1 MRTKLYFV
9 AAMAAVGLISCADDA
24 FIAEAP
30 PVNNVDEG
38 MAPIMFSSSQSAFT
52 RADFVGAEAAA
63 KLGNKFVV
71 TGFKGTATASPGS
84 VVFDNY
90 LVKYV
95 ENTANTT
102 ESNSNNW
109 EYVLPNVSTGATYE
123 YVPITHARDNGIVSQ
138 TIKYWDYSVAQYD
151 FFAWS
156 AGKNTAIFTG
166 AIGDLSDGQVLVS
179 KMQPNSKAG
188 TTGWATGD
196 APTRPAYS
204 FKGSAKNLSECFISD
219 LVTVN
224 KTGTAAG
231 TYGEVSGY
239 NQPVTLKFRQ
249 LGTKVRIA
257 IYETVPGYSVKDV
270 KFYTAAAVNLA
281 DETTGTDEQKAAAVL
296 QNETAT
302 LFTTTTGTI
311 HTEGEAIVYFPT
323 VDLPNNADNNQAHIK
338 FVASGTS
345 KANVDGGTLNYTV
358 REEAESSTD
367 NVYLGRTSNTATFAG
382 TASDNY
388 YVYYIP
394 NENGVNL
401 NLRVNYTL
409 ESIDGSGEE
418 ITVKGATAQV
428 PLIYT
433 QWKPGYAYTY
443 IFKISDKTNGYTGIY
458 DPTNPNGATTE
469 SSPEGLYPITFD
481 AMVVNAEE
489 GNTTQETITTVSA
502 PSITTYQNGSNVVNK
517 NEYTVLTS
525 TDPLITG
532 EIFVTVNDTENDV
545 TPDLAN
551 GNLVTLAGIGVT
563 AAKNVQLYI
572 VASGTT
578 EAEVVDALQYQ
589 EVTPTS
595 GSAITGRNKLELIA
609 PATPNALSLSSSVT
623 YGVDGN
629 TITLT
634 GNQAAKFV
642 PAANTTYAFVYT
654 KKAATATT
662 EKFQPVT
669 KTVDDPSTAG
679 TNEAESVEGLYR
691 YTLVAASTSA
701 EDVREGVKYFAN
713 DDGSTGMITAFLGQT
728 VNNLYTRTGAG
739 TNESP
744 YVYTPASGYAV
755 TGTTYYYTIN
765 GGKDYEAATEVAY
778 ADFGSTNLW
787 KNSSKTDGSAK
798 SEATP
803 VNGQAYYD
811 TYGKYCVIY
820 PQQTTGLYV
829 FKGKEYE
836 TANMTA
842 CTSSEKAVYGMV
854 YFYKYNY
861 NDAVRYA
868 KIIKVQ

>member
-1 MRTKLYFV
+1 MKKLFFL
-9 AAMAAVGLISCADDA
+9 AALATMTLASCMNDELVIADTQPDD
-24 FIAEAP
+24 ID
-30 PVNNVDEG
+30 NG
-38 MAPIMFSSSQSAFT
+38 MTPILFSSIGRGMT
-52 RADFVGAEAAA
+52 RADFVGAEAAK

-71 TGFKGTATASPGS
+71 TGFKGTTTTSPVS
-84 VVFDNY
+84 IVFDNY
-90 LVKYV
+90 LVKYT

-102 ESNSNNW
+102 ESNSDNW
-109 EYVLPNVSTGATYE
+109 EYVLPNVSTGQAYE

-138 TIKYWDYSVAQYD
+138 TIKYWDYSAAQYD

-156 AGKNTAIFTG
+156 AGENTAIF
-166 AIGDLSDGQVLVS
+166 DGTPAANQVLVS

-196 APTRPAYS
+196 DPTRPAYS
-204 FKGSAKNLSECFISD
+204 FTGSAEELSKCYISD

-231 TYGEVSGY
+231 KYGEVSGY
-239 NQPVTLKFRQ
+239 NKAVTLKFRQ

-270 KFYTAAAVNLA
+270 KFYTAAAVKLA
-281 DETTGTDEQKAAAVL
+281 NETEGTDEEKAAAVL
-296 QNETAT
+296 QNKTAT

-311 HTEGEAIVYFPT
+311 HTEGTATVYFPT
-323 VDLPNNADNNQAHIK
+323 VDLPDNADNNQAHIK

-358 REEAESSTD
+358 REEAERSTD

-382 TASDNY
+382 DESKNY
-388 YVYYIP
+388 YVYYLP
-394 NENGVNL
+394 NESGVNL

-409 ESIDGSGEE
+409 ESIDGSGEV
-418 ITVKGATAQV
+418 IYVKGATAQV
-428 PLIYT
+428 PSIYT
-433 QWKPGYAYTY
+433 QWKPGFAYTY
-443 IFKISDKTNGYTGIY
+443 IFKISDKTNGVTGIY
-458 DPTNPNGATTE
+458 DPTNPNGVTTE
-469 SSPEGLYPITFD
+469 SGPEGLYPITFD
-481 AMVVNAEE
+481 AVVVNAEDTDG
-489 GNTTQETITTVSA
+489 GNTQETITTVSA

-517 NEYTVLTS
+517 NEYTVLTP
-525 TDPLITG
+525 DADKKITG
-532 EIFVTVNDTENDV
+532 EIFVTVDDTESATL

-551 GNLVTLAGIGVT
+551 SNLVTLAGLGVT

-572 VASGTT
+572 VAPGTT
-578 EAEVVDALQYQ
+578 EAQVVDALQYQ
-589 EVTPTS
+589 EVTPSS
-595 GSAITGRNKLELIA
+595 GSAITGRNKVELIE
-609 PATPNALSLSSSVT
+609 PAAANALALTSSVT

-642 PAANTTYAFVYT
+642 PAGNTTYAFVYT

-669 KTVDDPSTAG
+669 KIVDDPSTAG
-679 TNEAESVEGLYR
+679 TDEAESVEGLYR
-691 YTLVAASTSA
+691 YTLVAASASD
-701 EDVREGVKYFAN
+701 EDVQEGVKYFEHA
-713 DDGSTGMITAFLGQT
+713 DGSTGMITAFLGQT
-728 VNNLYTRTGAG
+728 VNNLFVKTGTSG
-739 TNESP
+739 TNAD
-744 YVYTPASGYAV
+744 YTPASGYAV

-765 GGKDYEAATEVAY
+765 GGKNYQEATKVTYSA
-778 ADFGSTNLW
+778 FGSTNLW
-787 KNSSKTDGSAK
+787 KDSSKTTART
-798 SEATP
+798 ETTP
-803 VNGQAYYD
+803 ANGQAYYD
-811 TYGKYCVIY
+811 TNGKYCVIY

-829 FKGKEYE
+829 FKAKEYV

-842 CTSSEKAVYGMV
+842 CTSSEKAVKGMV

-868 KIIKVQ
+868 KVIKVQ